1 MKQVDIIRL
10 GLIGIA
16 LIFAYRAINGLI
28 EFMNYLFALWAVE
41 YKTEGRGAFYFIVQL
56 IFLFGT
62 AFLLIKNS
70 RRIAIFIDEQK

>member
-16 LIFAYRAINGLI
+16 LIFAYRGINGLI
-28 EFMNYLFALWAVE
+28 EFLNFLFTFWASE
-41 YKTEGRGAFYFIVQL
+41 YKPEGRGAVYFIVQL

-70 RRIAIFIDEQK
+70 RRIAGFIDEQK